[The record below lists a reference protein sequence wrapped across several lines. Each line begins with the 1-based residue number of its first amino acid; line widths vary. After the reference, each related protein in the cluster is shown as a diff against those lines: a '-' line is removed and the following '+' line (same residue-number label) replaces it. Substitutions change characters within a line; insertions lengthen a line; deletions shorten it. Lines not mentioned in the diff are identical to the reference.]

1 MVERSDFNGNEEYG
15 CDTCGRLFWRLADCP
30 RVSSYKKGIIIG
42 FRHRVYVNQC
52 LSCKRMA
59 GQQQYAPP
67 QQKYASPQQK
77 YAPPQQKY
85 APPKQ
90 KKDSW
95 RSVFIPDIFNSDLD
109 QYRPKMRPPEPRK
122 MQSQMTQAER
132 EASSEA
138 ARKKNQEKWQELENL
153 SSTII
158 DKFLTFV
165 GAVILFWIGLFLLML
180 TISIAVDYM

>member
-1 MVERSDFNGNEEYG
+1 MKKSTNMVEHMDFNGNDQYG

-30 RVSSYKKGIIIG
+30 RVSSYKTGIIFG
-42 FRHRVYVNQC
+42 FRERVYVNQC

-59 GQQQYAPP
+59 GQQQ
-67 QQKYASPQQK
+67 

-109 QYRPKMRPPEPRK
+109 QYQPKMRPPEPRRK

-138 ARKKNQEKWQELENL
+138 ARKRNQEKWQNIENQ
-153 SSTII
+153 STTII
-158 DKFLTFV
+158 DSFFTLL
-165 GAVILFWIGLFLLML
+165 GAAILFWIGLFLLML